1 MSSPQ
6 LPSKKYP
13 ASPEC
18 PISTAP
24 LQHSSGEVHNEYMSL
39 TEEESQHIKLL
50 KSTKWQAYDLSGKQW
65 KKLYRKLETQP
76 RPKLFHLVQLLGPLN
91 TPLKVQ
97 IAAGITQLPQ
107 RFEVQ
112 TFPRI
117 LGEKSKEISVCRLE
131 FEEWEGL
138 NNKMERNGYKRKPAT
153 VMFRGERRMVYR
165 YREESGALVGWQESP
180 QHVIAVH

>member
-6 LPSKKYP
+6 LLSKYP

-24 LQHSSGEVHNEYMSL
+24 LQHSSGEIHNEYMSL
-39 TEEESQHIKLL
+39 TEEESQRIKLL
-50 KSTKWQAYDLSGKQW
+50 KSTKRQAYNLSEKKW
-65 KKLYRKLETQP
+65 KRLYRKLETQP
-76 RPKLFHLVQLLGPLN
+76 RPKLFHFVQLLGPLD

-97 IAAGITQLPQ
+97 IAAGITQLPKQ
-107 RFEVQ
+107 FEVQ
-112 TFPRI
+112 TCPRI
-117 LGEKSKEISVCRLE
+117 PGEKSKEISVYRLE

-138 NNKMERNGYKRKPAT
+138 NNKMQRDGYKQKPAT
-153 VMFRGERRMVYR
+153 VMFRGERRMVYM
-165 YREESGALVGWQESP
+165 YWEESGALIDWQESS